1 MRLGQTGSVG
11 GDIAFKIGKQALQYA
26 ANSLVYGLGFG
37 VGIIVMIVIDELNK
51 TTDPRFVVRWT
62 LNADGTA
69 GATVLVQEKIPPDA
83 VKKIGDLGV
92 TVLTEY
98 YKIAQTLGIAPIA
111 PLNADLIWQ
120 PPALDM
126 NLLVTF
132 PFMGCQTPQDAPP
145 LYKRYFVTAQLA
157 DEMFRFMLDLLQKS
171 ASIYPGIDS
180 LVRSLDPATATRDQI
195 LSLFQQGA
203 EVLQMFTKDWIAR
216 AAAGDDSWVAELK
229 GNGNALI
236 AQRAAEIDA
245 ERAAICTAAFGQ
257 NLEILPYLARIRAGT
272 PVSQLALEL
281 YAQFG
286 NNAANPDY
294 QRIRGLL
301 EQAVGSLAPGN
312 LMMGVG
318 ADDVQLQNQMYQ
330 AQQAAAI
337 AVATGVPDTRDSG
350 LQMLCDPQTGECVY
364 IQLGDTGQAGAG

>member
-203 EVLQMFTKDWIAR
+203 EVLQM
-216 AAAGDDSWVAELK
+216 
-229 GNGNALI
+229 
-236 AQRAAEIDA
+236 
-245 ERAAICTAAFGQ
+245 
-257 NLEILPYLARIRAGT
+257 Y
-272 PVSQLALEL
+272 
-281 YAQFG
+281 
-286 NNAANPDY
+286 
-294 QRIRGLL
+294 
-301 EQAVGSLAPGN
+301 
-312 LMMGVG
+312 
-318 ADDVQLQNQMYQ
+318 
-330 AQQAAAI
+330 
-337 AVATGVPDTRDSG
+337 
-350 LQMLCDPQTGECVY
+350 
-364 IQLGDTGQAGAG
+364 